1 MSALPRQATLP
12 TSDAAPR
19 SALFRQRQEQFAE
32 QLRRLRSTTL
42 WVSYSRL
49 AVACVAVVV
58 LYYWLTGASTSSNT
72 ALGYALLLC
81 VAVFV
86 WLVNRHARL
95 IAQERHVAM
104 LVRLNAHEAQA
115 CQSAADNASS
125 TNAEQPELPEPLV
138 FGDGQEYSEAEHLY
152 ATDLDVLGAGGL
164 FEHLNRTCTRL
175 GSERLAAMLLRPLAS
190 LEALHQRQEAIQ
202 ELAFAVEF
210 RQTFCATGLQHA
222 ERAQDPQMLT
232 AWLQEPLV
240 LLQPS
245 WHRAVLRVLVWC
257 VPVLLLVLLVLIG
270 VAAWLDGSQSALLSV
285 AVFKSLVQYS
295 TVLGSVFGLG
305 FVLNLALV
313 ALFQRHINA
322 AHTNVAR
329 KNVTVGKY
337 ARLLRLVEHHLVE
350 HHQVHTPLL
359 KDAVQQAHGAV
370 EAFHG
375 LARLAAAF
383 DQRLNGFNALLLNG
397 VLLYDMHCVLR
408 LERWRKQH
416 RQSVQ
421 TWFAAL
427 AEVDA
432 LCSYAAFAY
441 NHPEYTLPTILATSE
456 PFLQAEALAHPL
468 LAPNGRV
475 ANSFS
480 LQAAAQHQSEE
491 YWASESASSP
501 ESQPA
506 PQFAIITGAN
516 MAGKSTFLR
525 AVGVN
530 AVLALTGGVVCA
542 ERFSCSLMQIA
553 TSMRASDSLQHQE
566 SYFYAELKRLR
577 SIINALETAQ
587 MLTLVLLDEILRGTN
602 SRDKQQGSLGV
613 VKRLLGT
620 RSIGALATHDV
631 VLGTLAEHYPGR
643 VQNYRF
649 EGVLHNDER
658 GLTFDYRL
666 QTGIV
671 ENLNATWLLHSMGII
686 GQE

>member
-19 SALFRQRQEQFAE
+19 SVLFRQRQEQFAE

-152 ATDLDVLGAGGL
+152 ATDLDVLGVGGL
-164 FEHLNRTCTRL
+164 FEHVNRTCTRL
-175 GSERLAAMLLRPLAS
+175 GSERLAEMLLRPLAS
-190 LEALHQRQEAIQ
+190 LQALHQRQEAIQ
-202 ELAFAVEF
+202 ELASALEF
-210 RQTFCATGLQHA
+210 RQTFCVTGLQHT
-222 ERAQDPQMLT
+222 ERTQDPQMLT

-240 LLQPS
+240 LLEQS
-245 WHRAVLRVLVWC
+245 WHRVLLRALVWC
-257 VPVLLLVLLVLIG
+257 VPVLMLMLLMLIG
-270 VAAWLDGSQSALLSV
+270 LAAWLDGSKSALLSV

-305 FVLNLALV
+305 FVMNLALV

-322 AHTNVAR
+322 AHTNVAH
-329 KNVTVGKY
+329 KNVMVGKY
-337 ARLLRLVEHHLVE
+337 ARLLRLME

-370 EAFHG
+370 EVFHG

-421 TWFAAL
+421 TRFDAL
-427 AEVDA
+427 AEMDA

-441 NHPEYTLPTILATSE
+441 NHPEYTLPSIIAASE

-525 AVGVN
+525 AVGIN
-530 AVLALTGGVVCA
+530 TVLALTGGVVCA

-553 TSMRASDSLQHQE
+553 TSMRASDSLQHHE

-577 SIINALETAQ
+577 SIMDALETAQ
-587 MLTLVLLDEILRGTN
+587 MSTLVLLDEILRGTN

-631 VLGTLAEHYPGR
+631 VLGTLAEHYPER

-649 EGVLHNDER
+649 EGIIHNDER

-671 ENLNATWLLHSMGII
+671 ENLNATWLLRSMGII
-686 GQE
+686 EQEQE